1 MKWKFMEKYKHI
13 RLFTLLGL
21 IAVLT
26 LQSIWMYN
34 TYILV
39 RDSIQTK
46 CCEFLEIAIE
56 DEMKMRM
63 EYFPEGAQII
73 GGEIGGMMNPLTC
86 FSENLSKMG
95 YEMSIERMDSIVSV
109 LLAENG
115 IESDFVI
122 RIVNPKQN
130 ILLQE
135 SKKQGFIFW
144 GVIESTP
151 FSIKADSSEAVQL
164 ILVNP
169 YKVFFERMGLLML
182 SSFIMLILVIGCIF
196 YQIKVIL
203 YQRKVAKLREDFS
216 YAMIHDMKTPLS
228 ALALCSEV
236 LGSDKIESMPD
247 LRRDFSRTMKTESG
261 HLLKLVNSLLTM
273 AKLENRKMVIHKAK
287 VQLQPMLERIIET
300 FKMKSDRPVHFS
312 LQLHIKEV
320 NADKEHLEE
329 SLYNLIDNAIKYS
342 KDEGDI
348 EIAISADEDEV
359 YSCIKVRDNGIGI
372 SKGDIKT
379 IFDKFERG
387 SAISSSRLGK
397 VAGFGL
403 GLSYVYLVAEA
414 HGGTVTVNSVVGKF
428 TEFFLYIP
436 VLMDDYTENNEIYGE
451 ED

>member
-1 MKWKFMEKYKHI
+1 MGTGVSMH
-13 RLFTLLGL
+13 GNG
-21 IAVLT
+21 
-26 LQSIWMYN
+26 S
-34 TYILV
+34 
-39 RDSIQTK
+39 S
-46 CCEFLEIAIE
+46 
-56 DEMKMRM
+56 
-63 EYFPEGAQII
+63 
-73 GGEIGGMMNPLTC
+73 PL
-86 FSENLSKMG
+86 
-95 YEMSIERMDSIVSV
+95 
-109 LLAENG
+109 
-115 IESDFVI
+115 
-122 RIVNPKQN
+122 
-130 ILLQE
+130 
-135 SKKQGFIFW
+135 
-144 GVIESTP
+144 STP
-151 FSIKADSSEAVQL
+151 FPIKADSSEAVQL

-451 ED
+451 EG